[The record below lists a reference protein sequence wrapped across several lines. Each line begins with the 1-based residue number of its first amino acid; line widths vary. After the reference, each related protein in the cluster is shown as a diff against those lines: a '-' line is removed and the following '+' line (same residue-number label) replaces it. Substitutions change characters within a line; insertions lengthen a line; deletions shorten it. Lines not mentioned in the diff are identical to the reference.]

1 MRRRVVVT
9 GMGIISPLG
18 IGVEENWS
26 AIINGKSGIGPITR
40 FDTESFPVRFAG
52 EVAGFDA
59 EQYMGHKEVKKMDR
73 FIHFA
78 VAASDY
84 ALKDSGYK
92 ITEKN
97 AERVGVQVGV
107 GLGGLPAIEKYHNI
121 YKERE
126 FVRSPLFLYLWLLL
140 TLHQAKYQ
148 FIQERKVLILVLSL
162 LVLRGLI
169 LLGMQ
174 LV

>member
-18 IGVEENWS
+18 IGIEENWS
-26 AIINGKSGIGPITR
+26 SITNGKSGIGPITR
-40 FDTESFPVRFAG
+40 FDTGSFPVRFAG
-52 EVAGFDA
+52 EVTGFDA
-59 EQYMGHKEVKKMDR
+59 ERYMGHKEVKKMDR

-107 GLGGLPAIEKYHNI
+107 GLGGLPAIENYHNL
-121 YKERE
+121 YKERG
-126 FVRSPLFLYLWLLL
+126 VRKISPFLYL
-140 TLHQAKYQ
+140 T
-148 FIQERKVLILVLSL
+148 
-162 LVLRGLI
+162 
-169 LLGMQ
+169 
-174 LV
+174 